1 MEELKDRFRAWLDS
15 ANYKPFV
22 IGGNNGGN
30 LYVKVPRGD
39 DFDYLFEDCLEPDLN
54 VDRQIKLKY
63 CGIYRKSDHM
73 IYDARGWFKTIDPTL
88 EADHGTSDMADDV
101 RDTVREMIENRLLDD
116 IHNLDVQ
123 TLSSPKYRSD
133 LEYAERY
140 AAPEQARKLFLLRQ
154 EPEDI
159 HFECG
164 YEFLRWS
171 DSKLLDYIR
180 DREAFCQSEAKA
192 YWQNHQ
198 EDMCLQFLIND
209 LVRDE
214 LTVLNELEDSPLHRI
229 RGIIDAVADTSAK
242 SVNVTVV
249 KDGKELTF
257 KSEAGQFCSDP
268 GTHYSAWYIPSKDR
282 AEFYLQFG
290 RGADFAPEDIT
301 RITYN
306 GKSIYEASPYESEE
320 DEGFELSM

>member
-15 ANYKPFV
+15 NDYRPFV

-101 RDTVREMIENRLLDD
+101 RDTVREMIENKLRDD

-133 LEYAERY
+133 LE
-140 AAPEQARKLFLLRQ
+140 
-154 EPEDI
+154 
-159 HFECG
+159 
-164 YEFLRWS
+164 
-171 DSKLLDYIR
+171 
-180 DREAFCQSEAKA
+180 
-192 YWQNHQ
+192 
-198 EDMCLQFLIND
+198 
-209 LVRDE
+209 
-214 LTVLNELEDSPLHRI
+214 
-229 RGIIDAVADTSAK
+229 
-242 SVNVTVV
+242 
-249 KDGKELTF
+249 
-257 KSEAGQFCSDP
+257 
-268 GTHYSAWYIPSKDR
+268 
-282 AEFYLQFG
+282 
-290 RGADFAPEDIT
+290 
-301 RITYN
+301 
-306 GKSIYEASPYESEE
+306 
-320 DEGFELSM
+320 

>member
-1 MEELKDRFRAWLDS
+1 MEELKDRFRAWLDCDD
-15 ANYKPFV
+15 YKPFV

-88 EADHGTSDMADDV
+88 EADHGTLDMADDV
-101 RDTVREMIENRLLDD
+101 RDTVREMIENKLRDD

-140 AAPEQARKLFLLRQ
+140 AAPEKARKLFLLRQ

-171 DSKLLDYIR
+171 DSKLLDYITDR
-180 DREAFCQSEAKA
+180 DAFCQSEAKA

-257 KSEAGQFCSDP
+257 KSEAGQFRSDP
-268 GTHYSAWYIPSKDR
+268 GTHYSAWYIPTKDR

-306 GKSIYEASPYESEE
+306 GKAIYEASPFEPEE